1 MNALAAD
8 LDALCRHM
16 LGATRVALAVHDK
29 PDLDALGAAAGMS
42 DLFAQLGAA
51 AALCVVADEVLPF
64 AELML
69 SAVTVE
75 RRAPLAGEALYALDS
90 GSLERLAVDL
100 DDWAGPVVNID
111 HHQDNVRF
119 GDLVLLRPRA
129 SSTSEIVCDV
139 ARALGLR
146 PSPQA
151 ATALYAGISFDS
163 GHFRH
168 GSTGIAT
175 FRTAAW
181 LVELGVDVNGAYREL
196 YERRSLGALRLEGRA
211 LAGAQ
216 SVAEGRALIAV
227 LRRDDYAATG
237 AAEHETEGIVDGL
250 RAVDGVEV
258 AALVKEQE
266 GSPRVRVSLRSSGAD
281 VSALAALR
289 GGGGHVQASGFS
301 SDDAPEEVT
310 AWLSSELARL
320 LSTASS
326 SSTSPRA

>member
-1 MNALAAD
+1 M
-8 LDALCRHM
+8 R
-16 LGATRVALAVHDK
+16 GATRVVLAVHDK

-51 AALCVVADEVLPF
+51 VALCVIADEVLPF

-119 GDLVLLRPRA
+119 GDLVLLRPQA

-139 ARALGLR
+139 ARALGLQ
-146 PSPQA
+146 PSPQV

-168 GSTGIAT
+168 GSTGVAT

-181 LVELGVDVNGAYREL
+181 LVELGVDVSGAYRVL

-258 AALVKEQE
+258 AALVKEQG

-281 VSALAALR
+281 VSAVAALR

-320 LSTASS
+320 LSTGSS